1 MERGKNGIISAMKN
15 RAKTALAL
23 ALALA
28 VLGVRSAAGF
38 PLVDL
43 SGDKSKDVLLAAG
56 RPDLYQGHPTTVLL
70 PDQRLIAV
78 WCVPHGGWCGPAA
91 ESCDGGKS
99 WMRIDGRFPA
109 GFGRNVNCPSIYRLV
124 GPDGK
129 ARRDGPGSF

>member
-1 MERGKNGIISAMKN
+1 MEN
-15 RAKTALAL
+15 LAEKGF
-23 ALALA
+23 AWRVAAVCALA

-43 SGDKSKDVLLAAG
+43 SGDKAKDVVLAEG

-91 ESCDGGKS
+91 ESCNGGRT
-99 WMRIDGRFPA
+99 WTRIDDRFPA

-124 GPDGK
+124 GPDGTG
-129 ARRDGPGSF
+129 DTI